1 MMKPSVFALSL
12 SFTLVACGAQA
23 HDTYSGTLQ
32 QPSAAVG
39 STVGGRVAQVRVA
52 DGASVRAGDVLLRF
66 DDAQPRSALLS
77 ANARLGQARA
87 ALADLRAGPRAADLA
102 HARALAEQ
110 QRAQAELA
118 QSTAPYQAAVL
129 RDQRRQAFAQVSEAG
144 AAAVQAH
151 ADADRM
157 RALFATG
164 DVSAQ
169 QRDAAVARERQT
181 NAQLANARAAA
192 RAAQTQVANALA
204 VTLPQNAASA
214 QSGYHAAVE
223 EYRSLA
229 AGARPEQVRGA
240 DATVRAAQA
249 DITAA
254 RVRLDETV
262 VRAPTDG
269 VVTALDLHPGDLV
282 APGASIA
289 TVDEGGNPYARIFVP
304 QAMLGRVTV
313 GAHLAVRS
321 DALPNVSFDGVVE
334 QVDSQAQ
341 FTPENVQTASDRAVL
356 SFGVKVRV
364 DDPQRRLH
372 AGTTVEIDVP

>member
-1 MMKPSVFALSL
+1 MQRIWLALFVA
-12 SFTLVACGAQA
+12 FTLVSCAARA
-23 HDTYSGTLQ
+23 ENTYSGTLQ
-32 QPSAAVG
+32 RPSAAVG
-39 STVGGRVAQVRVA
+39 STVGGRVAQVLVS
-52 DGASVRAGDVLLRF
+52 DGSAVRSRDALVRF
-66 DDAQPRSALLS
+66 DDAAPRAALLS
-77 ANARLGQARA
+77 ATARLGQARA
-87 ALADLRAGPRAADLA
+87 ALADLRAGPRPADLA
-102 HARALAEQ
+102 RARALAQQ

-129 RDQRRQAFAQVSEAG
+129 RDQLSQARSQVSESR

-157 RALFATG
+157 RTLFATG

-181 NAQLANARAAA
+181 NAQLANSAAAA
-192 RAAQTQVANALA
+192 RAAQTQVSNALA

-214 QSGYHAAVE
+214 QAA
-223 EYRSLA
+223 YRAALEQYQSLA
-229 AGARPEQVRGA
+229 AGPRSDQVREA
-240 DATVRAAQA
+240 TATVRGGEA
-249 DITAA
+249 DVAAA

-262 VRAPTDG
+262 VRAPADG

-289 TVDEGGNPYARIFVP
+289 TIDEGGNPYARIFVP
-304 QAMLGRVTV
+304 QWKLGRVTV
-313 GAHLAVRS
+313 GAHFAVRS
-321 DALPNVSFDGVVE
+321 DAMAGASFDGVVE

-341 FTPENVQTASDRAVL
+341 FTPQNVQTANDRAVL

-364 DDPQRRLH
+364 HDPQRQLH
-372 AGTTVEIDVP
+372 AGTTIEVAVP